1 LGLPG
6 IAACV
11 ASDGWLLDPSHARL
25 VSFPQWHETIL
36 IYLNTPPAAIS
47 ETSSYDNAVE
57 CGAMDDQG
65 IRRIRPVT
73 HESETT
79 AHAPRGGVAA
89 LTIGAIG
96 VVFGDIGTS
105 PLYAIDQ
112 IFLGPAGVTPTP
124 DHVLGAIS
132 LAIWTIILI
141 VAIKYAILVLRA
153 ENDGEGGVFAL
164 YGLLHQF
171 KNRGTKVLLWSLMLG
186 AGLLLGDGMI
196 TPAISVLSAVE
207 GLEVAT
213 PAFAPYVIPVTAVLL
228 TGLFAIQFKGASG
241 IGVVFGPILL
251 VWFAVIAALG
261 AVAIAKQPAILV
273 AFNPLYGAS
282 FLVQAGLR
290 EAVLLLSVLILVV
303 TGGEAMY
310 ADLGHFGAR
319 PIRIGWFTVVFP
331 ALLLNY
337 LGQGAYLLSGAEVAG
352 GKLFYSLAQAP
363 LLLPLVVLAT
373 LATVVASQALISG
386 AFSLVSQAIGLGLSP
401 RLDVLHT
408 HRSHAGQIYIP
419 VVNWGLYIGCVALVV
434 AFGSSSALASAY
446 GLAVAGVMLIT
457 SLVMFAIARHYW
469 QWGLARTVLVWVPM
483 TALNGAFLVA
493 SSVKFLE
500 GGFVPL
506 SVGVTA
512 FIVMATWRWGRKAT
526 FAAYAARSSMTMAEL
541 VKLHRSG
548 TAFIERNALIMA
560 PNPLRHPDDRAP
572 ALVGLLLER
581 YGVLPRNLILVEV
594 THPKVPYVHEHRYHI
609 TVFERDKDHGSV
621 ISVEL
626 RFGFMEDPNVE
637 RYLEAMARHKEI
649 DLPAHPGQ
657 WIVHVSHE
665 NLLPAKHMTL
675 FRRLR
680 FRLFLFLRRVSRP
693 AYYAY
698 HLGDEVQLSAE
709 IMPVRVR

>member
-1 LGLPG
+1 
-6 IAACV
+6 
-11 ASDGWLLDPSHARL
+11 
-25 VSFPQWHETIL
+25 
-36 IYLNTPPAAIS
+36 
-47 ETSSYDNAVE
+47 
-57 CGAMDDQG
+57 M
-65 IRRIRPVT
+65 
-73 HESETT
+73 
-79 AHAPRGGVAA
+79 
-89 LTIGAIG
+89 
-96 VVFGDIGTS
+96 
-105 PLYAIDQ
+105 
-112 IFLGPAGVTPTP
+112 
-124 DHVLGAIS
+124 LGAIS

-141 VAIKYAILVLRA
+141 VAIKYALLVLRA

-164 YGLLHQF
+164 YGLLHQY
-171 KNRGTKVLLWSLMLG
+171 KNRGAKVLLWSLMLG

-213 PAFAPYVIPVTAVLL
+213 PAFAPYVIPITAILL

-273 AFNPLYGAS
+273 AFNPLYGAA

-319 PIRIGWFTVVFP
+319 PIRIGWFAVVFP

-352 GKLFYSLAQAP
+352 GKLFYSLAPAP

-386 AFSLVSQAIGLGLSP
+386 AFSLMSQAIGLGLLP

-419 VVNWGLYIGCVALVV
+419 VVNWGLYLGCVALVV

-457 SLVMFAIARHYW
+457 SLVMFAIARRHW
-469 QWGLARTVLVWVPM
+469 QWGLTRTILVWVPM
-483 TALNGAFLVA
+483 TALNGAFLFA

-506 SVGVTA
+506 SVGVAA
-512 FIVMATWRWGRKAT
+512 FLVMATWRWGRKAT
-526 FAAYAARSSMTMAEL
+526 FAAYAARSTMTMAEL
-541 VKLHRSG
+541 VKIHRSG
-548 TAFIERNALIMA
+548 TAFHRTQ
-560 PNPLRHPDDRAP
+560 RA
-572 ALVGLLLER
+572 
-581 YGVLPRNLILVEV
+581 
-594 THPKVPYVHEHRYHI
+594 
-609 TVFERDKDHGSV
+609 DHG
-621 ISVEL
+621 
-626 RFGFMEDPNVE
+626 
-637 RYLEAMARHKEI
+637 AQ
-649 DLPAHPGQ
+649 PA
-657 WIVHVSHE
+657 
-665 NLLPAKHMTL
+665 AA
-675 FRRLR
+675 
-680 FRLFLFLRRVSRP
+680 SRP
-693 AYYAY
+693 TARPLWSDCCWNATACF
-698 HLGDEVQLSAE
+698 LAT
-709 IMPVRVR
+709 